1 MYFELTG
8 KITEVLPTQRGQ
20 GRSGEWVSN
29 SFVVQYGE
37 QGHIQQLCLTVF
49 GEDKWQKISQN
60 VAVGNTVHC
69 LFNLSSKG
77 YNGKYFTSVNCFSV
91 AMGGYANNQ
100 STNTGGNYNQ
110 QPQQGGGDDSNA
122 PF

>member
-77 YNGKYFTSVNCFSV
+77 YNGKYFTSAVCFSCSL
-91 AMGGYANNQ
+91 GGYSNNQ
-100 STNTGGNYNQ
+100 GGGNGYQQ
-110 QPQQGGGDDSNA
+110 QPQPQQPEYAD